1 MYKNVKWCYNKMADT
16 IPLLKFSYGLK
27 EQSHQY
33 VNVDSCINL
42 ENNLNQN
49 SNIFSS
55 HSIKAKKDLLKNV
68 WGNLVF
74 IMFIFSII
82 LSLYNKWMYSEK
94 YFNFKFPLFSACLFL
109 IIYDMVVDFILVI
122 MRLFPQYQPVNKGFE
137 MKDHLMK
144 IIPCGMATSLE
155 IGLSNISLRTITL
168 SFYILK
174 AMCKSSSLGFVL
186 LFAFI
191 FGLEK
196 ISISLI
202 IIIIIITVGVV
213 MMASTQ
219 IEFVF
224 EGFFMAITASAFGGL
239 KWSLVQLMSLADSIS
254 FNPFS
259 FIYFLSP
266 SIFFTLMLM
275 SLLVEGLMNI
285 VYSPFWD
292 YGIIAFFMIISE
304 FWLIKRTSVLTLSVA
319 GICKEVITM
328 GASAI
333 FFKDRLTFI
342 NIIESPRKLNRKTT
356 PLINTDELFPLEP
369 YDDIED
375 FSKR

>member
-1 MYKNVKWCYNKMADT
+1 
-16 IPLLKFSYGLK
+16 
-27 EQSHQY
+27 
-33 VNVDSCINL
+33 
-42 ENNLNQN
+42 
-49 SNIFSS
+49 
-55 HSIKAKKDLLKNV
+55 
-68 WGNLVF
+68 
-74 IMFIFSII
+74 
-82 LSLYNKWMYSEK
+82 
-94 YFNFKFPLFSACLFL
+94 
-109 IIYDMVVDFILVI
+109 
-122 MRLFPQYQPVNKGFE
+122 MRLFPQYQPANKGFE
-137 MKDHLMK
+137 MKDHLVK

-168 SFYILK
+168 SFYT
-174 AMCKSSSLGFVL
+174 MCKSSSLGFVL

-202 IIIIIITVGVV
+202 TIIIIITVGVV

-224 EGFFMAITASAFGGL
+224 EGFFMAIVASAFGGL

-275 SLLVEGLMNI
+275 SLLIEGFMNI
-285 VYSPFWD
+285 VYSSFWD
-292 YGIIAFFMIISE
+292 YGINAIIILVFPGIIAFFMIVSE

-342 NIIESPRKLNRKTT
+342 NIIGFFITLTGIILYNFLKYYSLKDIKLSKRLNREIM
-356 PLINTDELFPLEP
+356 PLANSDELFPLESHG
-369 YDDIED
+369 DIENS
-375 FSKR
+375 SKR